1 VEKIDQL
8 SPSPPKL
15 RLPYRNGR
23 CRGDKYDSRF
33 RVHVLNV
40 CINIIVDCMIH
51 TYRRL
56 DRVVL
61 ECYASKAFRCSL
73 DAEIILE
80 CPIPK
85 NPGCQAAAVMP
96 NFEAWL
102 VLAQFVVAHIAV
114 VFGLAG
120 IFLGFGKDIPGPC
133 FDIACRVG
141 VGRCLQRAAIVWVT
155 GGGTAVGEEI
165 VG

>member
-1 VEKIDQL
+1 M
-8 SPSPPKL
+8 
-15 RLPYRNGR
+15 
-23 CRGDKYDSRF
+23 
-33 RVHVLNV
+33 

-73 DAEIILE
+73 DAAEIILE

-96 NFEAWL
+96 SFEEWM
-102 VLAQFVVAHIAV
+102 VPAQLVVARIVV
-114 VFGLAG
+114 VFGLVG
-120 IFLGFGKDIPGPC
+120 IFLGFGRDIPDPC
-133 FDIACRVG
+133 SDIACRVG
-141 VGRCLQRAAIVWVT
+141 VARCLQSAAVVWVT
-155 GGGTAVGEEI
+155 GGGTVVGEEI

>member
-1 VEKIDQL
+1 M
-8 SPSPPKL
+8 
-15 RLPYRNGR
+15 
-23 CRGDKYDSRF
+23 
-33 RVHVLNV
+33 

-96 NFEAWL
+96 SFEEWM
-102 VLAQFVVAHIAV
+102 VPAQLVVARIAV
-114 VFGLAG
+114 VFGLVG
-120 IFLGFGKDIPGPC
+120 IFLGFGRDIPGPC
-133 FDIACRVG
+133 FDIAYPVG
-141 VGRCLQRAAIVWVT
+141 VARYPQSAAVGWVT